1 MHIPDG
7 YISPSTAA
15 AAFAAVTPFWIVAG
29 RRVRATMRASL
40 APRLGLFAAFTF
52 VLMMFNIPLAGGTSG
67 HAVGGALMALV
78 LGPWAAVLGVS
89 VALAIQ
95 ALLFGDGG
103 IWAFGANA
111 LNLAVILPFVAWH
124 VFRALRRGGLEG
136 AWAAGMAGWFGLMA
150 AALAV
155 AIQLGLQ
162 PVLFHAADGTPLYN
176 PYGFRTAL
184 LAMIPSHALIA
195 APVEGMV
202 TGFVWSYLRRAQPAM
217 LAVSDRE
224 PGRYHLWPAW
234 AALFLLALAT
244 PVGLLAQGDAWG
256 EWGSD
261 ALGETLGFVPAGLAR
276 LEEAR
281 LPAWLPDYTV
291 PGLSEPAGYVLTA
304 LLGITL
310 AAAAGWGVAWLA
322 RGASRA
328 AGEDPAEGV

>member
-95 ALLFGDGG
+95 ALLF
-103 IWAFGANA
+103 
-111 LNLAVILPFVAWH
+111 
-124 VFRALRRGGLEG
+124 
-136 AWAAGMAGWFGLMA
+136 
-150 AALAV
+150 
-155 AIQLGLQ
+155 
-162 PVLFHAADGTPLYN
+162 
-176 PYGFRTAL
+176 
-184 LAMIPSHALIA
+184 AMIPSHALIA